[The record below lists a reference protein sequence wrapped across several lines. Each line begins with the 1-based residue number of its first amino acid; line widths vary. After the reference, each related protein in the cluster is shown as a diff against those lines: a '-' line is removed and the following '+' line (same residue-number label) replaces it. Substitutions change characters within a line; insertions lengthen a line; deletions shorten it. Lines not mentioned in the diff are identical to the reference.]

1 MNMVPIDTPAHIF
14 PTARR
19 PWARRVG
26 DAIRCGGA
34 LFFLGLIA
42 LTSACGYKTS
52 SSSFISNGTGTTTT
66 PTVTSLS
73 VEPFNS
79 SLPRGLTSQFS
90 AIALYSNGTKV
101 DVSASVTWSSSSTS
115 VATINATGL
124 ASAVNL
130 GTTTITAT
138 FGTASGSTPLTVTA
152 ATLVSIDITP
162 ASPTVASGSQLQ
174 LLATGI
180 YTDFST
186 QNLTTSVTWA
196 SNTPLVATIGN
207 AAGTQGVASGVT
219 AGTATITATLGAVSG
234 STLLTVTG
242 ASLVSIAV
250 TPANPG
256 VPLGLQQQ
264 FTATGTYS
272 NGTTQNLTTF
282 VTWSSSSPAA
292 IISNAAGSQGL
303 ATTEAVGNATISAT
317 LNGIVGS
324 TTLTVSPAALLS
336 IAVTAPTLSIAAGTT
351 VQFTATGTYTNG
363 TTANITTTV
372 VWNSG
377 MTAIATIGNTLAT
390 DGLATANTQGTT
402 GTTIITATSGTI
414 VSPPV
419 TLTVTPAT
427 LVSIAV
433 TPVNPTIVV
442 GATLQ
447 FIATGT
453 YTDGATQVITDN
465 VTWNSATPAVAMIS
479 NVAGPPST
487 QGVATGISPGT
498 TQITASYPGT
508 TITSPYQLLTV
519 ISAHAYATN
528 LGDNTVSQYNIGT
541 DGTLTP
547 LVVQGVATPTVAAG
561 QRPFSVVVTPTNTFA
576 YVANSNGNN
585 VPNANTISQY
595 AISQVDGS
603 LSPIISATA
612 PAGMVATGINPNSV
626 TLDPSGTHLYATNL
640 DYGAPQT
647 ALGTISQYTIDQ
659 ATGALTAIP
668 GALPVTG
675 IEPASLAISPNGN
688 FAYVANY
695 NNGATGSVSQYNI
708 VNGALVPMTPA
719 SVPAGAAPNFII
731 VDPTGRYVYVANQFS
746 NNISEY
752 TIDQMTGALTANVIQ
767 TVVNTPA
774 QPRFIA
780 IDATGTYAYVANYGA
795 NEVSQYTIVNGV
807 LTPFAAP
814 LPAAVSTGANSN
826 PNGLTIDATG
836 KFLYVADR
844 GAAGISQF
852 SINPANGALTPL
864 PAAPPAN
871 TVGAGLQPTSIATTH

>member
-1 MNMVPIDTPAHIF
+1 MVPIYTPAHMF

-19 PWARRVG
+19 PWARGVSGALR
-26 DAIRCGGA
+26 RGGA
-34 LFFLGLIA
+34 LVLLGLIA

-90 AIALYSNGTKV
+90 AIALYSDGTKV
-101 DVSASVTWSSSSTS
+101 DVSASVTWSSSSPS
-115 VATINATGL
+115 IATINATGL

-152 ATLVSIDITP
+152 ATLVSIDVTP
-162 ASPTVASGSQLQ
+162 ASPSVASGSQLQ

-186 QNLTTSVTWA
+186 QNLTTTVTWS

-242 ASLVSIAV
+242 ASLISIRV
-250 TPANPG
+250 TPANPS

-264 FTATGTYS
+264 FTATGIYS
-272 NGTTQNLTTF
+272 NNTTQNLTTF

-303 ATTEAVGNATISAT
+303 ATTEAVGSATISAT

-324 TTLTVSPAALLS
+324 TTLTISPAALLS

-377 MTAIATIGNTLAT
+377 M
-390 DGLATANTQGTT
+390 
-402 GTTIITATSGTI
+402 TATSGTI

-465 VTWNSATPAVAMIS
+465 VTWNTATPAVATIS
-479 NVAGPPST
+479 NVAGPPSK
-487 QGVATGISPGT
+487 QGVATAASPGT
-498 TQITASYPGT
+498 TLITATFPGAAPV
-508 TITSPYQLLTV
+508 TSPPQTLTV
-519 ISAHAYATN
+519 KSAYAYATN
-528 LGDNTVSQYNIGT
+528 TAA
-541 DGTLTP
+541 P
-547 LVVQGVATPTVAAG
+547 GV
-561 QRPFSVVVTPTNTFA
+561 
-576 YVANSNGNN
+576 
-585 VPNANTISQY
+585 
-595 AISQVDGS
+595 
-603 LSPIISATA
+603 
-612 PAGMVATGINPNSV
+612 
-626 TLDPSGTHLYATNL
+626 
-640 DYGAPQT
+640 
-647 ALGTISQYTIDQ
+647 LGTISQYSINPVDGQLT
-659 ATGALTAIP
+659 ALTPATVPARYNAFSIAIN
-668 GALPVTG
+668 
-675 IEPASLAISPNGN
+675 PAGT

-695 NNGATGSVSQYNI
+695 NKTGNSQNSTISQYSISQVDGTLTSIGTPLVTESNPNSVTVDPQGKYVYVSNNQENNVSEYVIQGNGTLAIPPGGIVLGGAVFMSGAGPASIAINPADTFAYVANFDDGTVSQYVI
-708 VNGALVPMTPA
+708 GAGGALNPIPGEPA
-719 SVPAGAAPNFII
+719 TVAAYPQGNPSYII
-731 VDPTGRYVYVANQFS
+731 VDPTGRYVYVTNQS
-746 NNISEY
+746 AGRISEY
-752 TIDQMTGALTANVIQ
+752 SIGADGALTSIGTTADAATSQ
-767 TVVNTPA
+767 GPS
-774 QPRFIA
+774 FIA
-780 IDATGTYAYVANYGA
+780 ISASGSYAYVADSA
-795 NEVSQYTIVNGV
+795 SDDVSQYTIANGV
-807 LTPFAAP
+807 LTPM
-814 LPAAVSTGANSN
+814 AVPSVTTGAGSA
-826 PNGLTIDATG
+826 PYGVTIDATG
-836 KFLYVADR
+836 RYLYVAER
-844 GAAGISQF
+844 ITAGVIAQFAISPVDG
-852 SINPANGALTPL
+852 SLTPL
-864 PAAPPAN
+864 APATVPA
-871 TVGAGLQPTSIATTH
+871 GAAPTSIATTP